1 MTKMKPIR
9 LPEML
14 PPKTRPMKTTSNGM
28 TWNPRQKTTK
38 SENVAIKHAK
48 DYNRVTS
55 HVSILN
61 TGDYDG

>member
-1 MTKMKPIR
+1 
-9 LPEML
+9 
-14 PPKTRPMKTTSNGM
+14 MKTTSNGM